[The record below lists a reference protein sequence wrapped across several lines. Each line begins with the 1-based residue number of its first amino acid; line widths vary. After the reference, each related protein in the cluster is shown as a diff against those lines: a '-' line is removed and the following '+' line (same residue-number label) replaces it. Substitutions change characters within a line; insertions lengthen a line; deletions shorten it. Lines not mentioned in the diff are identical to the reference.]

1 MITYLLIAIT
11 VITSVLTFGNQKLFS
26 EAVFNPFIIDSRK
39 QYYRFISA
47 GFIHADWMHLL
58 FNMYALYLFGTNVE
72 IAFKEIFQGF
82 GTLAYVVLYF
92 SALIMSSMFSYFK
105 NKENPRYNAVG
116 ASGAVSAVL
125 FVSII
130 LFPSQKLMIFPIPFF
145 IPSYILGPMYLVYS
159 YYMGRKG
166 TDNIGHDSHLFGA
179 LWGVLFIIVLW
190 KDALS
195 HFVRQVF

>member
-1 MITYLLIAIT
+1 
-11 VITSVLTFGNQKLFS
+11 
-26 EAVFNPFIIDSRK
+26 
-39 QYYRFISA
+39 
-47 GFIHADWMHLL
+47 
-58 FNMYALYLFGTNVE
+58 MYALYLFGTNVE

>member
-72 IAFKEIFQGF
+72 IA
-82 GTLAYVVLYF
+82 
-92 SALIMSSMFSYFK
+92 
-105 NKENPRYNAVG
+105 
-116 ASGAVSAVL
+116 
-125 FVSII
+125 
-130 LFPSQKLMIFPIPFF
+130 
-145 IPSYILGPMYLVYS
+145 LGL
-159 YYMGRKG
+159 
-166 TDNIGHDSHLFGA
+166 L
-179 LWGVLFIIVLW
+179 
-190 KDALS
+190 
-195 HFVRQVF
+195 